1 MTYLIIIA
9 VFVVLLIVGTI
20 FAATSYN
27 RLIRAYN
34 KYDNAFTYSNLN
46 GLEFAQYAIPKLGLK
61 TKIAF
66 TEKQL
71 GDFYSPKKDVIVI
84 STRSAQNRSVA
95 SVCITAHELG
105 HAVQKKKKSA
115 LYVLQM
121 IVVFITILAKYLFF
135 PVIIAGIV
143 LLFFEQYFDIGK
155 ILILIALG
163 SLVFSYILKIVT
175 IPVEYNAS
183 KIAYNFLKQN
193 HVLDAGELKAA
204 KKMLNVA
211 AGTYVASL
219 FMGILN
225 FFRSIG
231 RSFKR

>member
-105 HAVQKKKKSA
+105 HAVQKKTKSA
-115 LYVLQM
+115 LYVLQR